1 MSFLQN
7 LLQSLRD
14 NIAVLEHEVQ
24 QHDLGTPQVWD
35 SKASTKFDDPE
46 HLISWQAF
54 EAIEKI
60 RVDVRALD
68 AAVTPNHIKLLEMG
82 LQPAR
87 TSALNVA
94 VSLGI
99 TDAIKDLGGDAKLED
114 LARRLNV
121 NEQKLGRVLRTLTTE
136 YIYQEKKPDVFSNTR
151 HSKTLEKEGSAA
163 QFLSLLADEG
173 LRSSAGLLSHMT
185 DTKTKDSYLA
195 TDAPFCSTVA
205 QNGETFFEHI
215 GHPENARAALKV
227 VKGVVP
233 WLNRTTRP
241 ALLNDYPWHKKP
253 KARVVDVG
261 CGPGDS
267 GFDIMRHNPEL
278 HWTFQ
283 DLQPAIESLKTNLPE
298 DIAQRAA
305 EGKVECVVQDYF
317 EDNVAEGDIWY
328 LRGVLREYDD
338 EDAIKILTKVANSM
352 RKTPGSRMVINEIWN
367 SSPLIVSNHDAAPS
381 TLTPRQQSRL
391 PDLANLMIWNTLFF
405 FGGKERSV
413 PDLELI
419 LGKAGLRIS
428 RFFQFRTITTMVE
441 CSLV

>member
-1 MSFLQN
+1 MSFLQV

-24 QHDLGTPQVWD
+24 QHNLGTPQVWD
-35 SKASTKFDDPE
+35 SEASTNFDDPE

-114 LARRLNV
+114 LASRLNV
-121 NEQKLGRVLRTLTTE
+121 NEQKLGRVLRTLATE
-136 YIYQEKKPDVFSNTR
+136 YVYQEKQPGVFSNTR
-151 HSKTLEKEGSAA
+151 HS
-163 QFLSLLADEG
+163 
-173 LRSSAGLLSHMT
+173 
-185 DTKTKDSYLA
+185 TKTKDSYLA

-215 GHPENARAALKV
+215 GHPENSGAALKV
-227 VKGVVP
+227 IKGVVP

-241 ALLNDYPWHKKP
+241 ALLNDYPWHENP

-298 DIAQRAA
+298 DIAQKAA

-317 EDNVAEGDIWY
+317 KDNAAEGDIWY

-338 EDAIKILTKVANSM
+338 EDAINILTNVANSM
-352 RKTPGSRMVINEIWN
+352 KRTPGSRMVINEIWN
-367 SSPLIVSNHDAAPS
+367 SSPFIVSNQNTAPS
-381 TLTPRQQSRL
+381 TLTPPQQSRL
-391 PDLANLMIWNTLFF
+391 PDLANLMTWNTLFF

-413 PDLELI
+413 PELELI

-441 CSLV
+441 CSLA

>member
-1 MSFLQN
+1 MSFLQT

-14 NIAVLEHEVQ
+14 NIAVLEHEVDL
-24 QHDLGTPQVWD
+24 HNLGTPQVWD
-35 SKASTKFDDPE
+35 PEASTKFDDPE

-99 TDAIKDLGGDAKLED
+99 TDAITDLGGDAKLAD
-114 LARRLNV
+114 LASQLNV
-121 NEQKLGRVLRTLTTE
+121 NEQKLGRVMRTLAAE
-136 YIYQEKKPDVFSNTR
+136 YIYQEKQPNVFSNAR
-151 HSKTLEKEGSAA
+151 HSKNLEKEGSAA
-163 QFLSLLADEG
+163 QFLSLLSNEG

-185 DTKTKDSYLA
+185 DIKTRDSYLA
-195 TDAPFCSTVA
+195 TDAPFCSAVA
-205 QNGETFFEHI
+205 QKGETFFEYI
-215 GHPENARAALKV
+215 SHPENSGVALKV
-227 VKGVVP
+227 IKGVLP
-233 WLNRTTRP
+233 WLN
-241 ALLNDYPWHKKP
+241 
-253 KARVVDVG
+253 
-261 CGPGDS
+261 
-267 GFDIMRHNPEL
+267 
-278 HWTFQ
+278 
-283 DLQPAIESLKTNLPE
+283 NLPK

-305 EGKVECVVQDYF
+305 DGKVKCVVQDYF
-317 EDNVAEGDIWY
+317 KDNAAEGDIWY

-367 SSPLIVSNHDAAPS
+367 SSPFIVSNQNAAPS
-381 TLTPRQQSRL
+381 TLTPIHQSRL
-391 PDLANLMIWNTLFF
+391 PDLANLMTWDTLFF

-413 PDLELI
+413 PELEFI
-419 LGKAGLRIS
+419 LEKAGLRIS

-441 CSLV
+441 CSLA

>member
-1 MSFLQN
+1 MSFLQT

-14 NIAVLEHEVQ
+14 NIAVLEHEVDL
-24 QHDLGTPQVWD
+24 HDVGTPQVWD
-35 SKASTKFDDPE
+35 SEASIKFDDPE

-99 TDAIKDLGGDAKLED
+99 TDAITDLGGDAKLAD
-114 LARRLNV
+114 LASRLNV
-121 NEQKLGRVLRTLTTE
+121 NEQKLGRVMRTLAAE
-136 YIYQEKKPDVFSNTR
+136 YIYQEKQPNVFSNTR
-151 HSKTLEKEGSAA
+151 HSKSLEKEGSAA
-163 QFLSLLADEG
+163 QFLSLL
-173 LRSSAGLLSHMT
+173 SSAGLLSHMT

-205 QNGETFFEHI
+205 QNRETFLEYI
-215 GHPENARAALKV
+215 GHPENSGVALKV
-227 VKGVVP
+227 IKGVLP

-241 ALLNDYPWHKKP
+241 ALLNDYPWHESP
-253 KARVVDVG
+253 RARVVDVG

-298 DIAQRAA
+298 DIAQRSAD
-305 EGKVECVVQDYF
+305 GKVKCVVQDYF
-317 EDNVAEGDIWY
+317 QDNAAEGDIWY

-367 SSPLIVSNHDAAPS
+367 SSPFIVSNQNAAPS
-381 TLTPRQQSRL
+381 TLTPIHQSRL
-391 PDLANLMIWNTLFF
+391 PDLANLMTWDTLFF

-413 PDLELI
+413 PELESI
-419 LGKAGLRIS
+419 LEKTGLRIS
-428 RFFQFRTITTMVE
+428 RFFHFRTITTMVE
-441 CSLV
+441 CSLA